1 MQVQSINYSHPVLF
15 DSLHISV
22 FVFLFE
28 LIRKEK
34 ISTATVTFNY
44 FCHNLQYISD
54 DIELGRLNITFGLVL
69 EGLGLKGS
77 RFAKSGNTLTLG
89 FRAGLL

>member
-34 ISTATVTFNY
+34 ISTATVT
-44 FCHNLQYISD
+44 
-54 DIELGRLNITFGLVL
+54 
-69 EGLGLKGS
+69 
-77 RFAKSGNTLTLG
+77 
-89 FRAGLL
+89 LLIIFVIIFFST